1 MLSFQMAKNCS
12 FIHSFSRLL
21 ALIGDSGK
29 KAYNIKLLYCG
40 IEGLFFVFVF
50 FYPVLFLGH
59 HHEDSWYSWDT
70 SNYNCDVRSG
80 RLLRK

>member
-12 FIHSFSRLL
+12 FTHSFSRLL
-21 ALIGDSGK
+21 VLIGDSGK
-29 KAYNIKLLYCG
+29 EVYNIELFYCG
-40 IEGLFFVFVF
+40 IEGFFF

-59 HHEDSWYSWDT
+59 HHEYSWYSCDA